1 MNNSFKLFD
10 PMKDC
15 ESILPDL
22 PRNYFIVLRPTS
34 QLAPIKVTPEFH
46 YIDYNNNHYPI
57 IYTGISNISIRKRDY
72 HQHFIGN
79 NAGRSTLRKSIG
91 SLMGFSKIPRDKNN
105 SDNGKTKFN
114 ENDEETLSQWMR
126 ENLLLF
132 YSVENRKKEQIETL
146 EQEFINDYNPPLNIL
161 GNKNS
166 VNKEYRALLKTLR
179 NKTNF
184 NK

>member
-22 PRNYFIVLRPTS
+22 PGNYFIVLRPTS

-114 ENDEETLSQWMR
+114 ENDEETL
-126 ENLLLF
+126 
-132 YSVENRKKEQIETL
+132 
-146 EQEFINDYNPPLNIL
+146 
-161 GNKNS
+161 
-166 VNKEYRALLKTLR
+166 
-179 NKTNF
+179 
-184 NK
+184 